1 MQYARTICSRGASAA
16 LSQRCAS
23 LSSTQEGADHAARLR
38 QNLDDTRNTL
48 DALGRDYKVAND
60 TYSYFVEMRTY
71 VSALIDCLDEKVGVA
86 CGCV

>member
-1 MQYARTICSRGASAA
+1 
-16 LSQRCAS
+16 
-23 LSSTQEGADHAARLR
+23 
-38 QNLDDTRNTL
+38 L

-86 CGCV
+86 CGCVEAGI